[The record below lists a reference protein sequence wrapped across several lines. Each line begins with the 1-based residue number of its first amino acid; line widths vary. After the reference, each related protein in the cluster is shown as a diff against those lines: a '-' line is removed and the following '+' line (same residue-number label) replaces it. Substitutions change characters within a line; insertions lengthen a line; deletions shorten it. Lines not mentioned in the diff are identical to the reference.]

1 VHQQRQPE
9 NAAPQQQIVPKPAH
23 RLHSFPVQLRWGSS
37 EDAEGLSI
45 PLAFEKNPEFCELT
59 LEQPVGLMV
68 ELNGKWFYKAPH
80 VKTIDLM
87 SAFFDKPLTGAETL
101 QLKQR
106 LYEIEKVLP
115 ETFVKINQS
124 CLCNIRK
131 ISKFGASLGGSLTV
145 ILKNGYK
152 DYVSR
157 RQIKAVKERF
167 GLK

>member
-1 VHQQRQPE
+1 MKFQTIIDKSCEEKVLIYAKQRTKQIEDIESYISNIETELLGYDE
-9 NAAPQQQIVPKPAH
+9 NRDTVKLFVTEIYCFIVEENKIYA
-23 RLHSFPVQLRWGSS
+23 
-37 EDAEGLSI
+37 
-45 PLAFEKNPEFCELT
+45 LT
-59 LEQPVGLMV
+59 DS
-68 ELNGKWFYKAPH
+68 GKFR
-80 VKTIDLM
+80 IN
-87 SAFFDKPLTGAETL
+87 
-101 QLKQR
+101 QR
-106 LYEIEKVLP
+106 LYEIEELVSAD
-115 ETFVKINQS
+115 FVKINQS

>member
-1 VHQQRQPE
+1 MKFQTIIDKACEEKVLIYAKHRTKQIEDIESYISNIGTELLGYDE
-9 NAAPQQQIVPKPAH
+9 NRDAVKLSPTEIYCFIVEENKIYA
-23 RLHSFPVQLRWGSS
+23 
-37 EDAEGLSI
+37 
-45 PLAFEKNPEFCELT
+45 LT
-59 LEQPVGLMV
+59 DS
-68 ELNGKWFYKAPH
+68 GKFR
-80 VKTIDLM
+80 IN
-87 SAFFDKPLTGAETL
+87 
-101 QLKQR
+101 QR
-106 LYEIEKVLP
+106 LYEIEELVSAD
-115 ETFVKINQS
+115 FVKINQS